1 MSTNLKCADTHFFPH
16 QPSPGF
22 ASKAPKIMP
31 VEGTSYPNLKLG
43 LHAKPNVL
51 YGNWQIPEILPRDA
65 ARPDIDHFLQLEV
78 G

>member
-1 MSTNLKCADTHFFPH
+1 
-16 QPSPGF
+16 
-22 ASKAPKIMP
+22 MP
-31 VEGTSYPNLKLG
+31 VEGNSYPNLKLG